1 LFFTTTLLQMN
12 SYALVTGAS
21 KGIGRSIALLLAKKG
36 HPVLLVARNEDD
48 LKALA
53 LEITATYKVQAHW
66 LALDLSSPEASE
78 KVKQWCAD
86 HSYSISILINNA
98 GYGLWGNFENADID
112 EQLNMISLNISTLVK
127 LTHAFIPVL
136 KQQPQGYILNIASTA
151 AYQAVPTLAVYS
163 ATKAFVLSFSR
174 ALRYE
179 LKGTTVAVSCLSP
192 GPTDTGFAHRA
203 GLDALAD
210 LAEKFNMQSDEVA
223 AIGLKG
229 MFAKKAE
236 IVPGFL
242 NKVSAAAGRHLNKAL
257 IEKITGDLYKRK

>member
-1 LFFTTTLLQMN
+1 MN
-12 SYALVTGAS
+12 TYALVTGAS

-36 HPVLLVARNEDD
+36 YPLLLVARAEDD

-53 LEITATYKVQAHW
+53 REITATYKVQAYC
-66 LALDLSSPEASE
+66 LAIDLSAPEAAE
-78 KVKQWCAD
+78 KVNQWCAD
-86 HSYSISILINNA
+86 HSYAVSILINNA
-98 GYGLWGNFENADID
+98 GYGLWGNFERVGID
-112 EQLNMISLNISTLVK
+112 EQLNMISLNINTLLK
-127 LTHAFIPVL
+127 LSHAFIPVL
-136 KQQPQGYILNIASTA
+136 KQQPQAYILNIASTA

-179 LKGTTVAVSCLSP
+179 LKDTSIAVSCLSP

-210 LAEKFNMQSDEVA
+210 LAEKFNMQPDDVA
-223 AIGLKG
+223 DLGLKG
-229 MFAKKAE
+229 MFAKKSE

>member
-1 LFFTTTLLQMN
+1 
-12 SYALVTGAS
+12 
-21 KGIGRSIALLLAKKG
+21 
-36 HPVLLVARNEDD
+36 
-48 LKALA
+48 
-53 LEITATYKVQAHW
+53 
-66 LALDLSSPEASE
+66 
-78 KVKQWCAD
+78 
-86 HSYSISILINNA
+86 
-98 GYGLWGNFENADID
+98 
-112 EQLNMISLNISTLVK
+112 
-127 LTHAFIPVL
+127 
-136 KQQPQGYILNIASTA
+136 
-151 AYQAVPTLAVYS
+151 VPTLAVYS

-179 LKGTTVAVSCLSP
+179 LKDSAVAVSCLCP

-210 LAEKFNMQSDEVA
+210 LAEKFNMQPGEVA

-242 NKVSAAAGRHLNKAL
+242 NKISAAAGRHLNKAL